1 MRALRSGRMFRAG
14 RRSRPFAAGG
24 PRGDGVGKPA
34 AAFGRWRWPGRRPR
48 RWRPPCSSCAMRA
61 LRSGR
66 MFRAGR
72 RSRRFAADGPRG
84 DGMEK
89 PAAAFVR
96 LRLPGRRPRRWRP
109 PCSSC
114 AMRALRPGWAFR
126 AGRRSRRLAAG
137 GPRGDG
143 MENRRGCSCAGGDPA
158 GGRDGGGGRRRAAQ
172 CVHCALA
179 GHSARG
185 VGRDG
190 SRATSRAATAWKNR
204 RRPSCAGG
212 DLVGGRDG
220 GGRRARAA
228 QCAHCALAGCSARGG
243 GRDGSRATARAATA
257 WENRRR
263 CSGADGDPV
272 GGRDGGGR
280 RARAAQCAHCA
291 LAGRS
296 ARGGGRGSSRAA
308 ARAARARE
316 NRWRPSGAG
325 DSDGPCGDGGA
336 RPAVETVAS
345 APPESCLTLRR
356 RIPLHCAARGRG
368 KME

>member
-1 MRALRSGRMFRAG
+1 
-14 RRSRPFAAGG
+14 
-24 PRGDGVGKPA
+24 
-34 AAFGRWRWPGRRPR
+34 
-48 RWRPPCSSCAMRA
+48 
-61 LRSGR
+61 
-66 MFRAGR
+66 
-72 RSRRFAADGPRG
+72 
-84 DGMEK
+84 MEK

-158 GGRDGGGGRRRAAQ
+158 GGRDGGRGRRRATQ

-204 RRPSCAGG
+204 RRPSCACGY
-212 DLVGGRDG
+212 LVGGRDG

-280 RARAAQCAHCA
+280 RARAA
-291 LAGRS
+291 
-296 ARGGGRGSSRAA
+296 
-308 ARAARARE
+308 RARE